1 VSCACGPEGGE
12 SNVCLTGAP
21 VRRVVP
27 KYKHLALLVKYLSL
41 LSFYQMALM
50 RGLRGLCEDRSIYR
64 FIATPRRVA
73 DLK

>member
-1 VSCACGPEGGE
+1 
-12 SNVCLTGAP
+12 
-21 VRRVVP
+21 
-27 KYKHLALLVKYLSL
+27 
-41 LSFYQMALM
+41 MALM